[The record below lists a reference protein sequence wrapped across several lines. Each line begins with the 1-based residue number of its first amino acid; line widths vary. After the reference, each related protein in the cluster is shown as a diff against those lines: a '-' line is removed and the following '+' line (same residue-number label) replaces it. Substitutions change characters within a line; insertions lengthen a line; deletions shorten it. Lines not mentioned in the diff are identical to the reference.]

1 MTSSATS
8 NPTQKRMHRTPEHQ
22 QSASHCTLSLSVAYP
37 HPHGTLDARPQHYL
51 SSLTVLL
58 RQKQAKELHLS
69 LSLSLSLL
77 YTFSGSINL
86 QNLVPVSQCQILL
99 SRMYLG
105 TSPIEKEKKQVF
117 GTCSG
122 VRSADLKSQA
132 HIQNISLSFS
142 MFCTA
147 TYVTLVSTPSRL
159 ARKMTKMGRWC
170 GEKQKNVDV

>member
-69 LSLSLSLL
+69 LSLSLSLIHIFRL
-77 YTFSGSINL
+77 NQLTKPSPSL
-86 QNLVPVSQCQILL
+86 TVSNTVKP
-99 SRMYLG
+99 YVG

-122 VRSADLKSQA
+122 VRCADLKSQA

>member
-69 LSLSLSLL
+69 LSLSLSLIHIFRL
-77 YTFSGSINL
+77 NQLTKPSPSLTVSNTVKPYVCRYLPNREREKTSIWNL
-86 QNLVPVSQCQILL
+86 FWGPQ
-99 SRMYLG
+99 R
-105 TSPIEKEKKQVF
+105 
-117 GTCSG
+117 
-122 VRSADLKSQA
+122 RS
-132 HIQNISLSFS
+132 
-142 MFCTA
+142 
-147 TYVTLVSTPSRL
+147 
-159 ARKMTKMGRWC
+159 
-170 GEKQKNVDV
+170 